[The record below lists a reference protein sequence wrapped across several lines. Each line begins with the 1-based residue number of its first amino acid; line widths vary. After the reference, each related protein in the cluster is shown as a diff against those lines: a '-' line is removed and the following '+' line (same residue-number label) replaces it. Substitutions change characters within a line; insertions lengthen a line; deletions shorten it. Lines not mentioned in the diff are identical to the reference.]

1 MTDQRPGGAPRSPS
15 GETRWTDTHCHLAWE
30 GSSAAEQVADAAA
43 AGVHRL
49 ITIGT
54 QEETSKTAIEV
65 ASQHDNVWATVGLH
79 PHDAVEGVD
88 SIAPLTTAD
97 RVVAIGECGLDY
109 FYEHSPRDAQQ
120 EAFAA
125 QIALANQHR
134 LALVIHTREA
144 WDDTFQIL
152 RAERIPERVVF
163 HCFTGG
169 PQEAKRCLEAGGYL
183 SFSGII
189 SFKNAADIRDA
200 AAMCPADRLL
210 VETDAPYL
218 APVPHRGKENRPA
231 WVAVVGGAVA
241 AARGEEPVEVAAH
254 TWANAERV
262 FGLTGP
268 PV

>member
-1 MTDQRPGGAPRSPS
+1 MREGI
-15 GETRWTDTHCHLAWE
+15 RWTDTHCHLGWE
-30 GSSAAEQVADAAA
+30 GSSAAEQVADAAS
-43 AGVHRL
+43 AGVQRL
-49 ITIGT
+49 VTIGT
-54 QEETSKTAIEV
+54 KKGTSETAIEV

-79 PHDAVEGVD
+79 PHDATEGVETV
-88 SIAPLTTAD
+88 APLAGAE

-109 FYEHSPRDAQQ
+109 HYEHSPRQAQR

-125 QIALANQHR
+125 QIALAHEHR
-134 LALVIHTREA
+134 LALVVHTREA
-144 WDDTFQIL
+144 WDDTFEIL
-152 RAERIPERVVF
+152 KAEGVPDRVVF

-169 PQEAKRCLEAGGYL
+169 PREARRSLDVGGHL

-231 WVAVVGGAVA
+231 WVTVVGEALA
-241 AARGEEPVEVAAH
+241 AARGEELPVVAAA
-254 TWANAERV
+254 TWSNAERV
-262 FGLTGP
+262 FALAGSS
-268 PV
+268 V

>member
-1 MTDQRPGGAPRSPS
+1 MTS
-15 GETRWTDTHCHLAWE
+15 WTDTHCHLGWE
-30 GSSAAEQVADAAA
+30 GSSAADQVADATK

-54 QEETSKTAIEV
+54 QEETSRTAIAV

-79 PHDAVEGVD
+79 PHDATEGVD
-88 SIAPLTTAD
+88 GVAALVSAD

-109 FYEHSPRDAQQ
+109 HYEHSPRDVQR

-125 QIALANQHR
+125 QIALAHQHG

-144 WDDTFQIL
+144 WDDTFDIL
-152 RAERIPERVVF
+152 KAEGGPDRVVF

-169 PQEAKRCLEAGGYL
+169 PPEAKRCLAAGGHL

-189 SFKNAADIRDA
+189 SFKNAAEIREA
-200 AAMCPADRLL
+200 ATICPPDRLL
-210 VETDAPYL
+210 VETDSPYL

-231 WVAVVGGAVA
+231 WVALVGEAVA
-241 AARGEEPVEVAAH
+241 SARGEDPAEVAAN

-262 FGLTGP
+262 FALPAGSA
-268 PV
+268 